1 MQKYS
6 KILTGFSFLDQ
17 KWNGVYPGGN
27 YFIYGSK
34 KSGKTILALN
44 IIEHLLSN
52 NHNILLITSERRKSL
67 EIQASSI
74 YFDISEATTEGA
86 LKVERISENIESFE
100 NIKQLVLENNPSVLF
115 IDEVIDKKLKVLP
128 DVYNTFLEFLEDL
141 EITSFFI
148 ASTPTEE
155 KSKDFIKQ
163 VARNST
169 AIIQLQKTSTKQ
181 NYAGIISLKPNIG
194 HFEGEFETT
203 YKIEAIKGLITFS
216 ENENSLIQ
224 MMRKEDNSNLF
235 NKKDSFEYSNVYG
248 VDEFNFLLESKLALS
263 SKTGERFNI
272 ITYQIVDNS
281 ITTIELCD
289 SFRAKLNKGDKICF
303 TDKMI
308 YILPEHNESSII
320 QKLSNKLD
328 EEALKIVKDYDNF
341 NNYLIKKIQ
350 LLNSNFK
357 VDC

>member
-1 MQKYS
+1 VQKYS

-44 IIEHLLSN
+44 MIEHLLN
-52 NHNILLITSERRKSL
+52 NNQNILLITSERRKSL
-67 EIQASSI
+67 EIQASSV
-74 YFDISEATTEGA
+74 YFDIKEATAEGA
-86 LKVERISENIESFE
+86 LKVERISENIDSFE
-100 NIKQLVLENNPSVLF
+100 IIKQLILGNNPSVLF
-115 IDEVIDKKLKVLP
+115 IDEIIDKKLSVLSES
-128 DVYNTFLEFLEDL
+128 YNSFLEFLEDL
-141 EITSFFI
+141 DITTFFI
-148 ASTPTEE
+148 ASTPTED
-155 KSKDFIKQ
+155 KSKNFIRQ
-163 VARNST
+163 IARNST
-169 AIIQLQKTSTKQ
+169 AIIQLQRSSNKQ

-194 HFEGEFETT
+194 HFEGEFETA

-224 MMRKEDNSNLF
+224 MLSKQDSSNLF
-235 NKKDSFEYSNVYG
+235 KKKETFEYSNVYG
-248 VDEFNFLLESKLALS
+248 VDEFNFLLESKIALS

-272 ITYQIVDNS
+272 ITYQITNNLVS
-281 ITTIELCD
+281 TAELCNA
-289 SFRAKLNKGDKICF
+289 FRAKLNKGDKICF

-328 EEALKIVKDYDNF
+328 EEATKVVKDSDSF
-341 NNYLIKKIQ
+341 DNYLIKKVQ
-350 LLNSNFK
+350 LLKPNFK
-357 VDC
+357 ID